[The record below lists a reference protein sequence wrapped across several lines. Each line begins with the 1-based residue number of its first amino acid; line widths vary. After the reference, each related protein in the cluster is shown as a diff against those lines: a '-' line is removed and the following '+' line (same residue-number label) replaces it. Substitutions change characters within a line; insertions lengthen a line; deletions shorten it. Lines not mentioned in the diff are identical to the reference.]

1 MLAALAGGA
10 ALMGRGKKKFGTD
23 AGFLKSG
30 AAGGASLSTPPIL
43 GTDHITRKSTLPTNV
58 KKPIVPVQEKD
69 TVVTNV
75 NKPIAPVEDTGS
87 DFQTKFTK
95 KVDGKWMGPG
105 QIIAHRKLTAGN
117 QIPPSM
123 RGGAETAQ
131 GFVRRVPIK
140 RTGRGRSGVTS
151 GWTTQPYKK
160 GGRVKKA
167 RVTGIAKRGFGRA
180 LGRGKK

>member
-58 KKPIVPVQEKD
+58 
-69 TVVTNV
+69 
-75 NKPIAPVEDTGS
+75 NKPIAPVEDKAVVAPNTGS
-87 DFQTKFTK
+87 DFQTRFTK